1 MYFYSAKNNAFYPDV
16 LRDEYEKAGSWPN
29 DLVEITDDLYDALFA
44 GQSDGKVITPG
55 DDGRPVLTD
64 PAPPTDEELI
74 AQANSRIKSLM
85 AYATSAIGPLQDA
98 EDLGIQTE
106 DEAELLKAWKKY
118 RVQLNRVDASRA
130 GVIDWPEAP
139 GDAA

>member
-16 LRDEYEKAGSWPN
+16 LRDEYEEAGSWPD
-29 DLVEITDDLYDALFA
+29 DLVEISDELYDAQFA

-98 EDLGIQTE
+98 EDLGIQTD

-118 RVQLNRVDASRA
+118 RVQLNRVDTSRA
-130 GVIDWPEAP
+130 GAIDWPEAP

>member
-1 MYFYSAKNNAFYPDV
+1 MHYSAKNNAFYEDTMK
-16 LRDEYEKAGSWPN
+16 DDYIQAGSWPD
-29 DLVEITDDLYDALFA
+29 DLVEISDEAYNALFA

-55 DDGRPVLTD
+55 NDGRPVLTD

-85 AYATSAIGPLQDA
+85 AYATAAIGPLQDA
-98 EDLGIQTE
+98 EDLGIQTD

-118 RVQLNRVDASRA
+118 RVQLNRVDTSRA
-130 GVIDWPEAP
+130 GAIDWPEAP

>member
-1 MYFYSAKNNAFYPDV
+1 MHYSAKNNAFYEDTMKA
-16 LRDEYEKAGSWPN
+16 DYIQAGSWPD
-29 DLVEITDDLYDALFA
+29 DLVEISDEAYNALFA

-55 DDGRPVLTD
+55 DDGRPVLTE

-85 AYATSAIGPLQDA
+85 AYATAAIAPLQDA
-98 EDLGIQTE
+98 EDLGMQTE

-118 RVQLNRVDASRA
+118 RVQLNRVDTSRA
-130 GVIDWPEAP
+130 GAIDWPETP